1 MLSRIEID
9 YPDFGVKIERDF
21 TPGINLIEEKNGYWK
36 STILN
41 TILSLYSKKYPG
53 LRTLPAGIAK
63 IYADDKVY
71 MMSKGMWVGLDETPN
86 PLIRFCLPGEFF
98 NLGSTTEQRKAII
111 ELLNI
116 DYEKF
121 MKDKVP
127 EWTPDSEKE
136 IKDRMK
142 QNEGRE
148 DIIISDITR
157 LTSAV
162 IAYEKSPFDTTD
174 NTEEIN
180 ALYSKYY
187 ADQNMDRN
195 DILNSN
201 NQIVRQKNDLN
212 NMINQS
218 KRSIQDLESKIQ
230 SLREKRDSIKEGK
243 CSSCN
248 QIVPVDQSSVDKIVQ
263 EAKTLKAEI
272 AKHDQSILSHQ
283 TELDSLVTKP
293 VPAEALYL
301 QDVWARAKVLK
312 MKWIQ
317 FTEEG
322 RAIVSQYDNNKREL
336 ALKQKQLKELGELND
351 KVLLAS
357 IASAKNLFT
366 TMLQDNIKEFNLEI
380 ELFKEQANGKLVES
394 FIISL
399 NGKPYGE
406 LSNGNKLLL
415 QIRMALAF
423 IKKLGLDFILID
435 ELGTMSQDNFDMV
448 CNEVWSLQMIIARAT
463 PFVVPTNTDIVKVKA
478 KKSTK

>member
-1 MLSRIEID
+1 MISRIEID
-9 YPDFGVKIERDF
+9 YPDFGVKIEKDF
-21 TPGINLIEEKNGYWK
+21 TPGINLIEEKNWFGK
-36 STILN
+36 TTILN
-41 TILSLYSKKYPG
+41 TVLSLYSKKYPG

-312 MKWIQ
+312 KTWIQ

-463 PFVVPTNTDIVKVKA
+463 PFVVPTNTDIVKVKP

>member
-1 MLSRIEID
+1 
-9 YPDFGVKIERDF
+9 
-21 TPGINLIEEKNGYWK
+21 
-36 STILN
+36 
-41 TILSLYSKKYPG
+41 
-53 LRTLPAGIAK
+53 
-63 IYADDKVY
+63 
-71 MMSKGMWVGLDETPN
+71 MWVGLDETPN

-301 QDVWARAKVLK
+301 QDV
-312 MKWIQ
+312 
-317 FTEEG
+317 
-322 RAIVSQYDNNKREL
+322 
-336 ALKQKQLKELGELND
+336 
-351 KVLLAS
+351 
-357 IASAKNLFT
+357 
-366 TMLQDNIKEFNLEI
+366 
-380 ELFKEQANGKLVES
+380 
-394 FIISL
+394 
-399 NGKPYGE
+399 
-406 LSNGNKLLL
+406 
-415 QIRMALAF
+415 
-423 IKKLGLDFILID
+423 
-435 ELGTMSQDNFDMV
+435 
-448 CNEVWSLQMIIARAT
+448 
-463 PFVVPTNTDIVKVKA
+463 
-478 KKSTK
+478 

>member
-1 MLSRIEID
+1 MISRIEID
-9 YPDFGVKIERDF
+9 YPDFWVKVDREF
-21 TPGINLIEEKNGYWK
+21 HPWINLIQENNWYWK

-218 KRSIQDLESKIQ
+218 KRSIQEIESKIQ

-248 QIVPVDQSSVDKIVQ
+248 QIVPVDQSAVDKIVQ

-272 AKHDQSILSHQ
+272 AKYDQSILSHQ

-317 FTEEG
+317 FTDEG

-399 NGKPYGE
+399 NGKPYSE

-463 PFVVPTNTDIVKVKA
+463 PFVVPTNTDSVKVKA